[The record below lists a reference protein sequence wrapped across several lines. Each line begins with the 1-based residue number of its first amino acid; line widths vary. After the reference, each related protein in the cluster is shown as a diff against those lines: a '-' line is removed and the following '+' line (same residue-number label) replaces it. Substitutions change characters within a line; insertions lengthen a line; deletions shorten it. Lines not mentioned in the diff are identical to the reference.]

1 MWRTLGVGDRDV
13 DQQGKRASANL
24 MRGKNPIKGQGNTMT
39 YDASLIGGVV
49 DEIPGHDH
57 DSRIDI
63 GMNE

>member
-1 MWRTLGVGDRDV
+1 VDAENPGVGDRHV

-24 MRGKNPIKGQGNTMT
+24 MRGKKTIKGPGNMT

-49 DEIPGHDH
+49 DETPGHDH